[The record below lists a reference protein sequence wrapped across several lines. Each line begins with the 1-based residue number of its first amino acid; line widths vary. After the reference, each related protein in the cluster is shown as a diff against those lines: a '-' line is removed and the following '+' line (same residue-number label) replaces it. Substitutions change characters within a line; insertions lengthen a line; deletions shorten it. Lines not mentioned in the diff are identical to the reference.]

1 MRTRK
6 FLAGAAFLVGV
17 GAAAQANAQLNL
29 KGSDTLEDVAKDAIT
44 AAGIANITYVGGGSG
59 GGQAAMTSSPAT
71 QQIAPMSRQL
81 NGTACTNLGATVGQ
95 ELIGL
100 DGIAV
105 VAANQT
111 GGDSDGQSV
120 ATTDDCSD
128 NITGGLVLNVPGC
141 TANDGCDAS
150 SNYTFAD
157 WKDVLA
163 MVYGGQNHNKQCG
176 GDTNVP
182 STNGTLC
189 TTNSQCGVGT
199 CAAIPAIQPA
209 TGASPNARD
218 PRKVNC
224 NSSVRRTLVD
234 NWGSLFSNGT
244 GAGACRSGQCTKL
257 RHAFRRDDISGTTD
271 TFVTLVG
278 MAAIPPYTTAFDPTP
293 TFLPKPDTKATA
305 NAFCNAGDGLMN
317 KGDSDYLDLD
327 PIRRAV
333 DHIASSRT
341 PLEQVGEA
349 GLPAFGGNNNDANC
363 AIAGAVNPTD
373 SSSSSVPNLLPSQV
387 IAGSQARL
395 QQELGFPGGGSAALN
410 PFTRV
415 CLGLVLPIAMP
426 SNYTTQDAY
435 FGASDDGTVAP
446 VPCSIDPVTGTPVMA
461 NKILDT
467 TFTASLCSD
476 GKTQPCRVPVNNST
490 GTNNFN
496 CYLDGLNP
504 TILPLRDNRGFHLH
518 PVTSGG
524 LYKRDGYTNPN
535 IPVSGG
541 IPAAR
546 QNRVVTAFYRMHFTH
561 TTNLNGSV
569 PTLPAGQFCRKLS
582 ATNQIGCLVKA
593 SACSVGFA
601 GREAVDVFSS
611 GPKNMAFRL
620 ADIAGSVTNIQN
632 LVTTPSTADDYPM
645 ARGLYVN
652 AANGFASVAN
662 GTFGGNEL
670 DLLNFFRTPANIDP
684 IIAARNFIVVPG
696 GVTRST
702 GCPRP

>member
-6 FLAGAAFLVGV
+6 LMAGAAFMALGL
-17 GAAAQANAQLNL
+17 GASQANAQLQM
-29 KGSDTLEDVAKDAIT
+29 KGSDTLEDVAKDAVA
-44 AAGIANITYVGGGSG
+44 AAGLSAVIKYIGGGSG
-59 GGQAAMTSSPAT
+59 GGEAAMTASPPT

-81 NGTACTNLGATVGQ
+81 AGGACTTLGSTIGE

-105 VAANQT
+105 LGANQVA
-111 GGDSDGQSV
+111 GDSDDQSAS
-120 ATTDDCSD
+120 ATDNCND

-150 SNYTFAD
+150 NNYTFGTSLVAG

-163 MVYGGQNHNKQCG
+163 MVYGGQNHNGVCS
-176 GDTNVP
+176 GDP
-182 STNGTLC
+182 AFNGTIC
-189 TTNSQCGVGT
+189 TASSQCGAGT
-199 CAAIPAIQPA
+199 CGLIPAIQPGTA
-209 TGASPNARD
+209 ASPGAHD
-218 PRKVNC
+218 PRRVNC
-224 NSSVRRTLVD
+224 NSSVRRALVD
-234 NWGSLFSNGT
+234 NFGSLFHAGT
-244 GAGACRSGQCTKL
+244 GAQTCRSGTCTKL

-271 TFVTLVG
+271 TFTGLVG
-278 MAAIPPYTTAFDPTP
+278 LGAIPPYTTAFDPSP
-293 TFLPKPDTKATA
+293 TFLPKPDAKATA
-305 NAFCNAGDGLMN
+305 NPFCNAGEKLMN

-363 AIAGAVNPTD
+363 AFAGATAPTD
-373 SSSSSVPNLLPSQV
+373 SSSSSVQNLLPSQV
-387 IAGSQARL
+387 IPNSTTAL
-395 QQELGFPGGGSAALN
+395 QQELGFPNGGSAALN
-410 PFTRV
+410 PNTRV
-415 CLGLVLPIAMP
+415 CLGLVVPIAVP
-426 SNYTTQDAY
+426 ANYGTPDGF
-435 FGASDDGTVAP
+435 FGASDDGSTPP
-446 VPCSIDPVTGTPVMA
+446 VQCSIDPVTGTPVMA
-461 NKILDT
+461 NKILDPL
-467 TFTASLCSD
+467 FGSLCPD

-518 PVTSGG
+518 PVTNAGA
-524 LYKRDGYTNPN
+524 YKRDAYVNPN

-546 QNRVVTAFYRMHFTH
+546 QNRVVTAWFRLHFTH

-582 ATNQIGCLVKA
+582 STNQIGCLVKA
-593 SACSVGFA
+593 NACSLGYA
-601 GREAVDVFSS
+601 GREAVDVFAS
-611 GPKNMAFRL
+611 GPQNMVFRL
-620 ADIAGSVTNIQN
+620 NDISASVVNIDN
-632 LVTTPSTADDYPM
+632 LFTTPATADDYPL

-652 AANGFASVAN
+652 SVKGFASVT
-662 GTFGGNEL
+662 GDEL
-670 DLLNFFRTPANIDP
+670 TLLNFMRTPANIDP
-684 IIAARNFIVVPG
+684 IIAARNFIPVPPT
-696 GVTRST
+696 VTRST